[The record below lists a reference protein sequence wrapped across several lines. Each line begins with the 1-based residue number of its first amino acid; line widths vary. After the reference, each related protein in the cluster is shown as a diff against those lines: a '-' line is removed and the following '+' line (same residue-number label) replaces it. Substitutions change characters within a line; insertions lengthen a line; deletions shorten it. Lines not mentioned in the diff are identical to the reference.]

1 MKSRS
6 GGKDMR
12 ENSFEAYKIRVFR
25 AIFKIDRKVNPA
37 SLGETLIRHYFNAG
51 YSERSAAIAMIEV
64 VTVQT
69 PFRPSAYSLQ
79 RL

>member
-1 MKSRS
+1 
-6 GGKDMR
+6 MR

-25 AIFKIDRKVNPA
+25 AILKIDRKANPA
-37 SLGETLIRHYFNAG
+37 SLGDTLIRYYFNAG
-51 YSERSAAIAMIEV
+51 SSERSAARAMIEV

>member
-1 MKSRS
+1 
-6 GGKDMR
+6 
-12 ENSFEAYKIRVFR
+12 
-25 AIFKIDRKVNPA
+25 
-37 SLGETLIRHYFNAG
+37 LGETLIRHYFNAG